1 MDKDLFAQE
10 MNSNIKKFL
19 IAMSTK
25 ATKYCVAKYQNLEM
39 KLNKG
44 LPEYIK
50 ANYQRC
56 ASVRTLPIRDK
67 PTKLDKIYEP
77 LQFKVDD
84 DILEENEVKSS
95 ITTDLHRTIISGYAG
110 NGKTIF
116 LKKFI
121 KN

>member
-1 MDKDLFAQE
+1 MASYISKKAPEFCIAQY
-10 MNSNIKKFL
+10 KKH
-19 IAMSTK
+19 
-25 ATKYCVAKYQNLEM
+25 EM

-56 ASVRTLPIRDK
+56 AFVRTLLKRDK
-67 PTKLDKIYEP
+67 PTELDKIYEP
-77 LQFKVDD
+77 LQFKIDD